1 MKLNGILLTTAL
13 LTSCAAPAAAQDFY
27 KGKTITIV
35 VGFTPGGGFD
45 ANARLLSRHWGNHIP
60 GKPEVV
66 VSNMPGAASMVAVNY
81 IEAAAAK
88 DGTVVGTFNYGQIT
102 ASRIQSDKVKADFR
116 NFNWVGSI
124 AEDPEFCFLPGKMGI
139 KTFDEVKARGK
150 LVLGLTSFGTA
161 NDISQRIMKG
171 VLGVD
176 LKQISGYPGST
187 EVKLAMERG
196 EVDATCG
203 AWSELPL
210 DWEQRGEIVPYM
222 NFGSFRPSNMPK
234 SVPFALDYAKTDRER
249 QIINVLMGTS
259 IIGRPYIM
267 SKSVP
272 AERMAI
278 LRKAFDETVKDPA
291 FVADA
296 TKLNMPVAP
305 KTAAEALAIVQSVYA
320 APDDVAAEARKIM
333 EEGTGGK

>member
-1 MKLNGILLTTAL
+1 MNSIRLGLSLATA
-13 LTSCAAPAAAQDFY
+13 SIIAASGTAAQTQDFY
-27 KGKTITIV
+27 RGKTITIV
-35 VGFTPGGGFD
+35 VGVTPGGGFD

-81 IEAAAAK
+81 LEASAAK
-88 DGTVVGTFNYGQIT
+88 DGTVVGTFNPGQIT
-102 ASRIQSDKVKADFR
+102 ASRLQPEKVKADFR

-124 AEDPEFCFLPGKMGI
+124 AEEPEFCFMPKRMGI
-139 KTFDEVKARGK
+139 TTFEQVKARGK

-161 NDISQRIMKG
+161 NDISQRIMKS

-196 EVDATCG
+196 EIDATCG
-203 AWSELPL
+203 AWSELPP
-210 DWEQRGEIVPYM
+210 DWEARGEIAPYL

-234 SVPFALDYAKTDRER
+234 SVPFALDYAKTDRDR
-249 QIINVLMGTS
+249 QIITVLMGTR
-259 IIGRPYIM
+259 IIGRPFIM

-278 LRKAFDETVKDPA
+278 LRKAFDETMKDPI

-296 TKLNMPVAP
+296 TKLNIPVAP
-305 KTAAEALAIVQSVYA
+305 KNAAESLAIVESVYA
-320 APDDVAAEARKIM
+320 VPDEVAQAARKIM
-333 EEGTGGK
+333 EE

>member
-1 MKLNGILLTTAL
+1 
-13 LTSCAAPAAAQDFY
+13 
-27 KGKTITIV
+27 
-35 VGFTPGGGFD
+35 
-45 ANARLLSRHWGNHIP
+45 
-60 GKPEVV
+60 
-66 VSNMPGAASMVAVNY
+66 
-81 IEAAAAK
+81 
-88 DGTVVGTFNYGQIT
+88 
-102 ASRIQSDKVKADFR
+102 
-116 NFNWVGSI
+116 
-124 AEDPEFCFLPGKMGI
+124 
-139 KTFDEVKARGK
+139 
-150 LVLGLTSFGTA
+150 
-161 NDISQRIMKG
+161 
-171 VLGVD
+171 
-176 LKQISGYPGST
+176 
-187 EVKLAMERG
+187 MERG